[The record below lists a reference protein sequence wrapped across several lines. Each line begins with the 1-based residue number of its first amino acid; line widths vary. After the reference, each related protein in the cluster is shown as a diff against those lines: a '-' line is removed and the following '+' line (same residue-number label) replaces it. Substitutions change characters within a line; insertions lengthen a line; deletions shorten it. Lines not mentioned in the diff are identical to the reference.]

1 MKIFLAD
8 DDFIIRKGIRTI
20 LEKSN
25 PKYSIIGE
33 AQDGEE
39 ALEKIKELDSID
51 LLITDIK
58 MPIMDGL
65 ELIKELRAYRDTIK
79 IIVLSGFDDFKYV
92 RSAFKD
98 GAVDYVLKP
107 INKKSLIELVEKIDS
122 CIQIENQEKLQIE
135 KGSNLILEN
144 LLKKLMNR
152 LYVKFSDCENDVS
165 SFGIKSNKYY
175 AVLIFELDINYE
187 KLNKVEEV
195 NIARLLEDLYSR
207 ITFIEN
213 HEAYFE
219 QAFKYIEK
227 QQIVILYNGITNQES
242 LDYII
247 QKYKMIMECCK
258 RGEVTYSIG
267 ISDLFSE
274 LDKCYIAYDQA
285 VKSLNYR
292 FYRGGGE
299 IIKFNEVDMK
309 NFESYF
315 NIDEYVKSIS
325 DNIEILNFSSVRSII
340 NELFD
345 KLRKDKI
352 DSEEFRDIIEE
363 ICEKVIFTINDLQEI
378 FNEREYNYKF
388 HIREITTIDEL
399 NEYINT
405 IFRTALEDMKIE
417 RDKRSKKRIEIAK
430 AYINNN
436 FMNNITLNEVAEHV
450 QLNTSY
456 FSNLFKKESGMNFSD
471 YLLNIRL
478 KRAKRL
484 LRDPTIR
491 VYEVGTMVGYEDA
504 VSFGRAFK
512 KKVGMSPKEYR
523 NTVS

>member
-25 PKYSIIGE
+25 AKYSIVGE

-65 ELIKELRAYRDTIK
+65 ELIKELRKYRDTVK

-98 GAVDYVLKP
+98 GAVDYILKP
-107 INKKSLIELVEKIDS
+107 INKKSLIELVEKIDNR
-122 CIQIENQEKLQIE
+122 IHIENVEKLHIE
-135 KGSNLILEN
+135 KGTNLLLEN
-144 LLKKLMNR
+144 LINKLMHR
-152 LYVKFSDCENDVS
+152 LYLKFSDCENDINN
-165 SFGIKSNKYY
+165 FGIKSEGYY
-175 AVLIFELDINYE
+175 VVFILKLDNLFEKSNTIEGIN
-187 KLNKVEEV
+187 
-195 NIARLLEDLYSR
+195 IGRLLENLCSR
-207 ITFIEN
+207 ITPIEDD
-213 HEAYFE
+213 EIKYE
-219 QAFKYIEK
+219 AFKYIEK
-227 QQIVILYNGITNQES
+227 QQIVILHNGISNEYS
-242 LDYII
+242 LDYIVE
-247 QKYKMIMECCK
+247 KYKMIIESYT
-258 RGEVTYSIG
+258 RNEVTYSIG
-267 ISDLFSE
+267 ISNLFLE
-274 LDKCYIAYDQA
+274 LDKCCIAYEQA
-285 VKSLNYR
+285 VKSQNYI
-292 FYRGGGE
+292 FYRRRNE
-299 IIKFNEVDMK
+299 IIKFNQVNIKGIEGDL
-309 NFESYF
+309 
-315 NIDEYVKSIS
+315 NIDEYVKNIC
-325 DNIEILNFSSVRSII
+325 DNVEILNFINVRSII
-340 NELFD
+340 NELFQ
-345 KLRKDKI
+345 KLKKDKI
-352 DSEEFRDIIEE
+352 DPEEFRNIIEE
-363 ICEKVIFTINDLQEI
+363 ICEKIILTNSDLQEI
-378 FNEREYNYKF
+378 FNEKEYDYKF
-388 HIREITTIDEL
+388 YIRQVITFDELKEYIITT
-399 NEYINT
+399 
-405 IFRTALEDMKIE
+405 FRTALEYMKIE

-430 AYINNN
+430 AYINDN

-478 KRAKRL
+478 KKAKKL
-484 LRDPTIR
+484 LLDPTIKI
-491 VYEVGTMVGYEDA
+491 YEIGTMVGYEDA